1 MPKYISLMSDF
12 GFKRVFANPEYPH
25 ILISFIESVLPELSI
40 ESIEYID
47 TTQFA
52 DYVDDRTSI
61 FDVFCR
67 LNDGSF
73 VIVEMQQV
81 RQEYYVDRT
90 ILYGSHVIQR
100 QSQKGK
106 WNYELPRVYVI
117 SLMNFRLFPNDRSLV
132 HMVKLQYDQNPD
144 QPFYDKLNFIYI
156 QLPNIT
162 EEFSQNPNLE
172 HWLTMIRNLHTREEP
187 MSVDSNTKFTKAM
200 IDAMTLAEFEKLT
213 PEQKIIID
221 ITQYAETEE
230 YSKMWTAHNDGKREG
245 LQEGIEQGVQKGIEL
260 GREEGEH
267 QKALET
273 ARNLLNMGLSIEQ
286 IAQATGLDI
295 EEVKGIKTSL
305 NLDTS
310 KDPKS

>member
-12 GFKRVFANPEYPH
+12 GFKRVFANPDYPH

-40 ESIEYID
+40 ESIEHID

-67 LNDGSF
+67 LHDGSF

-81 RQEYYVDRT
+81 RQEHYIDRT

-132 HMVKLQYDQNPD
+132 HTVQLQSDQNPD

-172 HWLTMIRNLHTREEP
+172 HWLTLIRNLHTREEP
-187 MSVDSNTKFTKAM
+187 MSIDSDTKFTKAM
-200 IDAMTLAEFEKLT
+200 IDAMTLAEFEKSL
-213 PEQKIIID
+213 P
-221 ITQYAETEE
+221 
-230 YSKMWTAHNDGKREG
+230 NKRSSS
-245 LQEGIEQGVQKGIEL
+245 
-260 GREEGEH
+260 
-267 QKALET
+267 T
-273 ARNLLNMGLSIEQ
+273 LLNMPKTRSI
-286 IAQATGLDI
+286 
-295 EEVKGIKTSL
+295 
-305 NLDTS
+305 
-310 KDPKS
+310 PKCGRHTTMGNGRITRRH

>member
-1 MPKYISLMSDF
+1 MSDF
-12 GFKRVFANPEYPH
+12 GFKRVFANPDYPH
-25 ILISFIESVLPELSI
+25 ILINFIESVLPELSI
-40 ESIEYID
+40 ESIEHID

-67 LNDGSF
+67 LHDGSF

-81 RQEYYVDRT
+81 RQEHYVDRT

-117 SLMNFRLFPNDRSLV
+117 SLMNFRLFPMTEVWSIRSLIRP
-132 HMVKLQYDQNPD
+132 NPD

-156 QLPNIT
+156 QCQISRRVQPKP
-162 EEFSQNPNLE
+162 QPQ
-172 HWLTMIRNLHTREEP
+172 HWLTLIRNLHTREEP
-187 MSVDSNTKFTKAM
+187 MSVDSDTKFTKAM

-221 ITQYAETEE
+221 IAQYAETEE

-245 LQEGIEQGVQKGIEL
+245 IEQ
-260 GREEGEH
+260 GEH
-267 QKALET
+267 QKAIET

-295 EEVKGIKTSL
+295 EQVTEIQTQ
-305 NLDTS
+305 LDS
-310 KDPKS
+310 DSE

>member
-12 GFKRVFANPEYPH
+12 GFKRVFANPDYPH
-25 ILISFIESVLPELSI
+25 ILISFIESVLRELSI
-40 ESIEYID
+40 ESIEHID

-67 LNDGSF
+67 LHDGSF

-81 RQEYYVDRT
+81 RQEHYVDRT

-117 SLMNFRLFPNDRSLV
+117 SLINFRLFPNDRSLV
-132 HMVKLQYDQNPD
+132 HTVQLQSDQNPD

-162 EEFSQNPNLE
+162 EELSQNPNLE
-172 HWLTMIRNLHTREEP
+172 HWLTLILNLHTREEP
-187 MSVDSNTKFTKAM
+187 MSIDSDTKFTKAM
-200 IDAMTLAEFEKLT
+200 IDAMTLAEFEKLA

-221 ITQYAETEE
+221 IAQYAETED
-230 YSKMWTAHNDGKREG
+230 YSKMWTDHNDGLK
-245 LQEGIEQGVQKGIEL
+245 QGK
-260 GREEGEH
+260 EEG
-267 QKALET
+267 QVDAKFET
-273 ARNLLNMGLSIEQ
+273 ARNFLNMGLSIEQ
-286 IAQATGLDI
+286 VANGTVLSI
-295 EEVKGIKTSL
+295 EEVKNTKTSL
-305 NLDTS
+305 NLDIN

>member
-12 GFKRVFANPEYPH
+12 GFKRVFANPDYPH

-40 ESIEYID
+40 DSIEYID

-67 LNDGSF
+67 LYDGSF

-81 RQEYYVDRT
+81 RQEHYIDRT

-100 QSQKGK
+100 QSQKGR

-117 SLMNFRLFPNDRSLV
+117 SLMNFRLFPNDRSLLHTV
-132 HMVKLQYDQNPD
+132 QLQSDQNPD

-172 HWLTMIRNLHTREEP
+172 HWLTMIRNLHTREKP
-187 MSVDSNTKFTKAM
+187 MSVDSDTKFTKAL

-221 ITQYAETEE
+221 IAQYAETEE
-230 YSKMWTAHNDGKREG
+230 YSKMWTAHNDGLVR
-245 LQEGIEQGVQKGIEL
+245 
-260 GREEGEH
+260 GREEGKEEI
-267 QKALET
+267 AIS
-273 ARNLLNMGLSIEQ
+273 LLRKGMEI
-286 IAQATGLDI
+286 DFI
-295 EEVKGIKTSL
+295 EETTGVTRSRLLELQQQINS
-305 NLDTS
+305 
-310 KDPKS
+310 DPS

>member
-1 MPKYISLMSDF
+1 MSDF
-12 GFKRVFANPEYPH
+12 GFKRVFANPDYPH

-40 ESIEYID
+40 ESIEHID

-67 LNDGSF
+67 LHDGSF

-81 RQEYYVDRT
+81 RQEHYVDRT

-100 QSQKGK
+100 QSQKGR

-132 HMVKLQYDQNPD
+132 HTVKLQSDQNPD

-156 QLPNIT
+156 QQPNIT

-187 MSVDSNTKFTKAM
+187 MS
-200 IDAMTLAEFEKLT
+200 
-213 PEQKIIID
+213 ID
-221 ITQYAETEE
+221 IRYQVHQSDDRRHDPRRVRKTDTRTENI
-230 YSKMWTAHNDGKREG
+230 AHHRHCPICCKTEDDSLYQNRNHILDG
-245 LQEGIEQGVQKGIEL
+245 
-260 GREEGEH
+260 
-267 QKALET
+267 
-273 ARNLLNMGLSIEQ
+273 
-286 IAQATGLDI
+286 AQC
-295 EEVKGIKTSL
+295 
-305 NLDTS
+305 
-310 KDPKS
+310 

>member
-40 ESIEYID
+40 DSIEYID

-67 LNDGSF
+67 LHDGSF
-73 VIVEMQQV
+73 VIVEMQQI
-81 RQEYYVDRT
+81 RQEHYIDRT

-117 SLMNFRLFPNDRSLV
+117 SLMNFRLFPEDRSLV
-132 HMVKLQYDQNPD
+132 HTVKLQSDQNPD

-156 QLPNIT
+156 QLPNISET
-162 EEFSQNPNLE
+162 FSHNPNLE
-172 HWLTMIRNLHTREEP
+172 HWLTLIRNLHTQEEP
-187 MSVDSNTKFTKAM
+187 MSIDSDTKFTKAM

-221 ITQYAETEE
+221 IAQYAETEE

-245 LQEGIEQGVQKGIEL
+245 LQEGQLAAKF
-260 GREEGEH
+260 
-267 QKALET
+267 ET

-286 IAQATGLDI
+286 IAQATGLTEKEIRDLASNNDQ
-295 EEVKGIKTSL
+295 E
-305 NLDTS
+305 
-310 KDPKS
+310 